1 MKQRNLLRRVTS
13 IICAIAMVVT
23 SLTAWDVTKVSA
35 DTESVIILKDD
46 EERSQLITEAGNA
59 DYNFALN
66 KNAEASM
73 VTGGN
78 NGGTDL
84 TVVTNGVFATNR
96 SASTTVTIGQKIAED
111 KWVQVDLGKAYDTS
125 KIDRVAVQ
133 YYSLNTSAR
142 GGYTILYSLNGMSF
156 VEVGSVEAYSSA
168 AGNPIICLDK
178 ITLTQE
184 QSEAIPYARY
194 VRVVAK
200 NETNN
205 TNNGLQVM
213 GMAVLTD
220 GVTKVSEV
228 EFQEVETLDDPVSL
242 TVTSSNYE
250 QLEYVFTKAEG
261 DEGDYVYYAY
271 IDGSRKEEAV
281 VPGENYVVTGLT
293 GGEHTV
299 KIVATKEGINS
310 EGITR
315 SVMVTDTKSLLTDER
330 NFAIGKKATAS
341 SIRENDS
348 EANITDGNLTNLF
361 RTATTDTESTIIID
375 LGDNYR
381 LDAIERTVALY
392 AAGRYPKNYTIDFSS
407 NGVDYETVA
416 TAEGTGEVQ
425 SVAIDAEECSLPAVR
440 YVRFSLSNPV
450 TGGYGFQMNELGVI
464 IKEDADMTPVEVE
477 TLDDVTSLT
486 VTSGDYGQLEY
497 VFEKAEGDNGDY
509 TYIAYIDGNRQ
520 EETVE
525 PGETYVVTGLTGG
538 SHTVRIVAFKDGIAS
553 EGVTE
558 SVEVTDPKDLIATD
572 RNIALGRKA
581 ESSSTRVDIVNDEE
595 VPDDIT
601 KLTDGDLKTQFRTLQ
616 TEPTA
621 SIVIDLGAEYKL
633 NIIELVA
640 MSYINDRYAK
650 AYTIDYSQNGTD
662 FETVCTG
669 TGEGTFQYSKINP
682 TDCTL
687 STVRYVRVN
696 VSEPFAEGFGFQFYE
711 IAVITKDKSLDDTEI
726 KLNQEE
732 YTYTGM
738 PVLPDVTITF
748 GDKTLEQDKDYVIR
762 GTDNNINVGPVKA
775 VLEGAG
781 SYAGSKEVNYT
792 IIPAELKNAVVS
804 TSFDENGALQ
814 VGLSYN
820 NIPLEQGKDY
830 TYTTKKNED
839 GDMLISLQAA
849 GNNFTGTSEKVVPI
863 TDFPVSEVA
872 NVSVTST
879 ALNKID
885 VTFENPD
892 TFAGDS
898 QLYDVY
904 LDGKIVSENVTAGTY
919 SYENQN
925 AGVHKVKVTAKLNGQ
940 TSSGVEQEVTVQGM
954 DISQYK
960 LVLED
965 GENAPSYI
973 YSGDPIIPN
982 CSVVNEDGTETLQ
995 ADTDYTIE
1003 FSNNTNAGTAQIVV
1017 TGKGLYEGSL
1027 EGTFEISAKEI
1038 TEADIDF
1045 SKVAESYIYTGTEV
1059 KPQIGMEGL
1068 TEGTDYTVAITDNL
1082 YPGTAK
1088 IVVSGVGN
1096 YTGQVTKQFTIK
1108 KKNIQNVQITA
1119 GYNGKTL
1126 VVTVKDGNLQMIKD
1140 KDYKYTVAQDAAG
1153 NVTVTVEGVGNCYEG
1168 RVVRTISAK
1177 NNPNA
1182 PTTAAPKTTK
1192 KKVLKKTTVSKASK
1206 KKASKKVSITF
1217 KKVQGAKKYQV
1228 QIAVNKKFK
1237 KVLVRKTVKK
1247 VKITITSKKLKNK
1260 KKLYV
1265 RVKAVGAKKWSKV
1278 KRIKIRK

>member
-581 ESSSTRVDIVNDEE
+581 ESSSTRVDIINDEE

-669 TGEGTFQYSKINP
+669 TGDSTFQYSKINP

-732 YTYTGM
+732 YTYTGL
-738 PVLPDVTITF
+738 PVFPDVTITF
-748 GDKTLEQDKDYVIR
+748 GDKTLEQ
-762 GTDNNINVGPVKA
+762 
-775 VLEGAG
+775 
-781 SYAGSKEVNYT
+781 
-792 IIPAELKNAVVS
+792 
-804 TSFDENGALQ
+804 
-814 VGLSYN
+814 
-820 NIPLEQGKDY
+820 GKD
-830 TYTTKKNED
+830 
-839 GDMLISLQAA
+839 
-849 GNNFTGTSEKVVPI
+849 
-863 TDFPVSEVA
+863 
-872 NVSVTST
+872 
-879 ALNKID
+879 
-885 VTFENPD
+885 
-892 TFAGDS
+892 
-898 QLYDVY
+898 
-904 LDGKIVSENVTAGTY
+904 
-919 SYENQN
+919 
-925 AGVHKVKVTAKLNGQ
+925 
-940 TSSGVEQEVTVQGM
+940 
-954 DISQYK
+954 
-960 LVLED
+960 
-965 GENAPSYI
+965 
-973 YSGDPIIPN
+973 
-982 CSVVNEDGTETLQ
+982 
-995 ADTDYTIE
+995 
-1003 FSNNTNAGTAQIVV
+1003 
-1017 TGKGLYEGSL
+1017 
-1027 EGTFEISAKEI
+1027 
-1038 TEADIDF
+1038 
-1045 SKVAESYIYTGTEV
+1045 
-1059 KPQIGMEGL
+1059 
-1068 TEGTDYTVAITDNL
+1068 
-1082 YPGTAK
+1082 
-1088 IVVSGVGN
+1088 
-1096 YTGQVTKQFTIK
+1096 
-1108 KKNIQNVQITA
+1108 
-1119 GYNGKTL
+1119 
-1126 VVTVKDGNLQMIKD
+1126 
-1140 KDYKYTVAQDAAG
+1140 
-1153 NVTVTVEGVGNCYEG
+1153 
-1168 RVVRTISAK
+1168 
-1177 NNPNA
+1177 
-1182 PTTAAPKTTK
+1182 
-1192 KKVLKKTTVSKASK
+1192 
-1206 KKASKKVSITF
+1206 
-1217 KKVQGAKKYQV
+1217 
-1228 QIAVNKKFK
+1228 
-1237 KVLVRKTVKK
+1237 
-1247 VKITITSKKLKNK
+1247 
-1260 KKLYV
+1260 
-1265 RVKAVGAKKWSKV
+1265 
-1278 KRIKIRK
+1278 